1 MKISS
6 VIFDMDGVM
15 IDSEP
20 QWAEAQITVLADFG
34 ITITEQDCE
43 KLTRGKRIDELS
55 ETWIRKFQLP
65 VSNYA
70 LSEAILAHG
79 CSAIEHNGEALEGLY
94 ELLDFLKSNNIKLAV
109 ATSSPMVVIKAV
121 FDRLKLWDYFP
132 IQCTAMDED
141 YGKPHPA
148 VYLRAVKRLGIEKQE
163 CIVIED
169 SVTGLIAAKA
179 ASLTTFLVN
188 TNYQNEKFS
197 IADERMASLLDIIKK
212 LKQY

>member
-20 QWAEAQITVLADFG
+20 QWAEAQIEVLETLGINITV
-34 ITITEQDCE
+34 EDCE
-43 KLTRGKRIDELS
+43 KFTRGKRIDELS
-55 ETWIRKFQLP
+55 ETWIKKFNLTI
-65 VSNYA
+65 SNA
-70 LSEAILAHG
+70 ELSEAILAYG
-79 CSAIEHNGEALEGLY
+79 CNAIQKSGSALAGLY
-94 ELLDFLKSNNIKLAV
+94 ELLDFLQSNNIRLAV
-109 ATSSPMVVIKAV
+109 ATSSPPVIIKAV

-148 VYLRAVKRLGIEKQE
+148 VYLSAVKKLGIEKQE

-179 ASLTTFLVN
+179 ANLTTFLVN
-188 TNYQNEKFS
+188 PHYQNEKFS
-197 IADERMASLLDIIKK
+197 IADERMLSLLDVITK

>member
-20 QWAEAQITVLADFG
+20 QWAEAQIEVLETLGVNITV
-34 ITITEQDCE
+34 EDCE
-43 KLTRGKRIDELS
+43 KFTRGKRIDELS
-55 ETWIRKFQLP
+55 ETWIKKFNLTI
-65 VSNYA
+65 SNA
-70 LSEAILAHG
+70 ELSEAILAYG
-79 CSAIEHNGEALEGLY
+79 CNAIQKSGSALAGLH
-94 ELLDFLKSNNIKLAV
+94 ELLDFLQSNNIRLAV
-109 ATSSPMVVIKAV
+109 ATSSPPVIIKAV

-148 VYLRAVKRLGIEKQE
+148 VYLSAVKNLGIEKQE

-179 ASLTTFLVN
+179 ANLTTFLVN
-188 TNYQNEKFS
+188 PHYQNEKFS
-197 IADERMASLLDIIKK
+197 IADERMLSLLDVITK

>member
-1 MKISS
+1 MQINS

-20 QWAEAQITVLADFG
+20 QWAEAQIAVLADLG
-34 ITITEQDCE
+34 INITEQDCE
-43 KLTRGKRIDELS
+43 QLTRGKRIDELS
-55 ETWIRKFQLP
+55 DTWIKKFQLS
-65 VSNYA
+65 VSNQA

-79 CSAIEHNGEALEGLY
+79 CAAIEQHGKALTGLY
-94 ELLDFLKSNNIKLAV
+94 ELLDFLKSNHIKLAV
-109 ATSSPMVVIKAV
+109 ATSSPPVVIKAV

-132 IQCTAMDED
+132 IQCSAMDEE

-148 VYLRAVKRLGIEKQE
+148 VYLSAVKKLGIEKQE

-179 ASLTTFLVN
+179 ANLTTFLVN

-197 IADERMASLLDIIKK
+197 IADKRMASLLDVIEK
-212 LKQY
+212 LKQH